1 MISAQENLDL
11 LQKELTFK
19 VRDIQSSLINDT
31 YESSSKISLKGGR
44 KNPDVERVE
53 SLLKNYNLNSITK
66 AHHKILYVME

>member
-31 YESSSKISLKGGR
+31 YEVVPKLVLKA
-44 KNPDVERVE
+44 DE
-53 SLLKNYNLNSITK
+53 
-66 AHHKILYVME
+66 KILMLKEWKVYLKTII